1 MIKGANVSGNVGRR
15 VEMPFMKSNGKC
27 QFERSM
33 LRFGRD
39 VDKIE
44 KTSFGTFFREQKGIF
59 RHLLIT

>member
-1 MIKGANVSGNVGRR
+1 VGRR
-15 VEMPFMKSNGKC
+15 AEVPFMKSDGKC

-59 RHLLIT
+59 RHLLITY